1 MMPHPDALLRWGLWL
16 CLHHQD
22 AGVAVT
28 PVDVLDR
35 WHAEQP
41 GAVELVGGIV
51 WITHRT
57 TVASHIRAEWPVPRI
72 RFGRG
77 MEPVLEIR
85 DRASG
90 EILASARG
98 DELGAIGLAL
108 LAADDPPA
116 PPVPVVEAEC
126 QAVALSALGRPDP
139 EDWRER
145 TSQIP
150 APPPRGQLSLF

>member
-1 MMPHPDALLRWGLWL
+1 MTPDALLRWGLWL

-22 AGVAVT
+22 AGEPVT

-41 GAVELVGGIV
+41 GEVELVDGII

-72 RFGRG
+72 RFGQG

-90 EILASARG
+90 EILVSARG
-98 DELGAIGLAL
+98 DELGTIGLAL

-116 PPVPVVEAEC
+116 SPVEVAVVEPRT
-126 QAVALSALGRPDP
+126 SDLGRPDQ

-145 TSQIP
+145 ISQLP
-150 APPPRGQLSLF
+150 PPPPRGQLSLF